1 MQVVPVSLGQRSYD
15 IIIDRGVLGRVGD
28 SVRPFTAGRA
38 MVITDDNV
46 GPLYAPRV
54 LESLAGAG
62 IRAHLLTLPA
72 GEPTKAFSTLPAIY
86 ERMVSFGLTRRDL
99 VLTLGGGVIGDLGG
113 FAAASFLRGVPFVQ
127 LPTTLLAQVDSSV
140 GGKVAVDLPQG
151 KNLVGAFYQ
160 PRAVLADP
168 RALESLTDRFFA
180 DGLAEVVKTACI
192 RDEALFDLLWECAQQ
207 GNPRLG
213 VMERIE
219 AIVARCCEIKGAV
232 VEADEQDNGQR
243 MLLNFG
249 HTIGHAIEGAEHYT
263 GHSHGEA
270 VGIGMVAISRLAQA
284 RGQTPGGTAG
294 RIARLLRAFGLP
306 TRWEG
311 DKQLLI
317 PFLQRDKKNLGRGL
331 TVVLLERIGRGVLY
345 STDASYFSPLLTGGL
360 GEEDETACAG
370 EAGKDGLH

>member
-1 MQVVPVSLGQRSYD
+1 MQVVPVNLGERSYD
-15 IIIDRGVLGRVGD
+15 IIIDRGILGRVGD
-28 SVRPFTAGRA
+28 FVRPFTAGRA
-38 MVITDDNV
+38 MVITDTNV
-46 GPLYAPRV
+46 GPLYASQA
-54 LESLAGAG
+54 LESLEGAG
-62 IRAHLLTLPA
+62 VRAELLTLPA

-168 RALESLTDRFFA
+168 QALESLSDHFFA

-192 RDEALFDLLWECAQQ
+192 RDAALFDLLCACAQDKD
-207 GNPRLG
+207 PRRG
-213 VMERIE
+213 AMKKIE
-219 AIVARCCEIKGAV
+219 EIVSRCCEIKGAV
-232 VEADEQDNGQR
+232 VEADEQDNGER

-263 GHSHGEA
+263 GHSHGQA
-270 VGIGMVAISRLAQA
+270 VSIGMVAISRLAQA
-284 RGQTPGGTAG
+284 RGQTPDGTQE
-294 RIARLLRAFGLP
+294 RISSLLRAFGLP
-306 TRWEG
+306 TEWEG
-311 DKQLLI
+311 DTSKLR
-317 PFLQRDKKNLGRGL
+317 PFLSRDKKNLGRSL
-331 TVVLLERIGRGVLY
+331 TVVILEQIGRGVLH
-345 STDASYFSPLLTGGL
+345 STDASYFDPLLL
-360 GEEDETACAG
+360 GKQG
-370 EAGKDGLH
+370 ENDNKFPADGSGKDDLH

>member
-28 SVRPFTAGRA
+28 FVRPFTAGRA

-46 GPLYAPRV
+46 GPLYASQV
-54 LESLAGAG
+54 LESLAGADSG
-62 IRAHLLTLPA
+62 RFAHPSRGGADQGLFDPPGHLRAHGLLRPDQAGPGADPGGRSHWRPRRLCGRILSAGGSLCPA
-72 GEPTKAFSTLPAIY
+72 SHHPA
-86 ERMVSFGLTRRDL
+86 RP
-99 VLTLGGGVIGDLGG
+99 GG
-113 FAAASFLRGVPFVQ
+113 FVG
-127 LPTTLLAQVDSSV
+127 

-331 TVVLLERIGRGVLY
+331 TVVLLERMGGACFIRP
-345 STDASYFSPLLTGGL
+345 TPLTFLP
-360 GEEDETACAG
+360 C
-370 EAGKDGLH
+370 